1 MIKVNKSILVV
12 LFVLFLLVIFFCLPY
27 LFSLGISLLFNYQID
42 YNWKLIIGFWI
53 LFLVFRSNI
62 NFNADTIKN

>member
-1 MIKVNKSILVV
+1 MIKVNNSVIVI
-12 LFVLFLLVIFFCLPY
+12 LFVLVLFFILPY
-27 LFSLGISLLFNYQID
+27 LFSLSVNLLFNYQIN